1 VSFAPI
7 RPDDGEW
14 PPSNPEFSKPTES
27 VSIPDGS
34 ITDAKIAGG
43 ISPLKLAQVVIK
55 VSLSGAQTV
64 TTSTDEVV
72 EYDTT
77 DLNQGY
83 AAMASNVITLP
94 YAGMYLCSVRGQWAS
109 DGTGRRRLTI
119 QLNSTDTDIQDHQHI
134 GGTVTHVS
142 GTTGLLVGSAGG
154 LLRARCFQT
163 SGGNLTL
170 DSSQLSV
177 IFLGPV

>member
-1 VSFAPI
+1 MSFAPI

-43 ISPLKLAQVVIK
+43 ISPLKIAQVVIK

-64 TTSTDEVV
+64 TTATDEVV

-77 DLNQGY
+77 VLNQGY

-94 YAGMYLCSVRGQWAS
+94 YGGMYLITIRGQWAS
-109 DGTGRRRLTI
+109 DGTGRRRMTVQI
-119 QLNSTDTDIQDHQHI
+119 NSVDTDVLDHQHI

-142 GTTGLLVGSAGG
+142 GASGVLQADAGD

-163 SGGNLTL
+163 SGGNLAL
-170 DSSQLSV
+170 DSSQLSI